1 MMRTRILIADSW
13 GIFRTGVSNV
23 LSRESEFAVAETA
36 DLEGVQRYVYEQSPD
51 IALIDLDLPPHGGV
65 VALRWLDEYCDAR
78 TIAWSFEPTP
88 DAVLDAV
95 RAGAS
100 GFLRKD
106 ISQDGL
112 VRALRGVVV
121 GQAALSPDIATL
133 MIEAIHRLR
142 ERERAEDRLSTLSS
156 RECEVLERVADG
168 ALNRQIASELTIS
181 EFTVKRHMQSILG
194 KLGYRSRRE
203 AGAFYRTTQTTL
215 AGIGRP
221 R

>member
-1 MMRTRILIADSW
+1 MMRTRILVADPW
-13 GIFRTGVSNV
+13 GIFRAGVSN
-23 LSRESEFAVAETA
+23 LLNRESEFAVAEAA
-36 DLEGVQRYVYEQSPD
+36 DFRGVLDYVGEQSPD

-65 VALRWLDEYCDAR
+65 AAVRWLDEHSDAR
-78 TIAWSFEPTP
+78 TIAWSFEPTR
-88 DAVLDAV
+88 DAVLDAI
-95 RAGAS
+95 RAGAC

-112 VRALRGVVV
+112 VRALRGLVA
-121 GQAALSPDIATL
+121 GQAPLSHDIAML

-142 ERERAEDRLSTLSS
+142 ERERAENRLSTLSS
-156 RECEVLERVADG
+156 RECEVLERVAQG

-203 AGAFYRTTQTTL
+203 AGAFYRTAQTTL
-215 AGIGRP
+215 AGMGRL